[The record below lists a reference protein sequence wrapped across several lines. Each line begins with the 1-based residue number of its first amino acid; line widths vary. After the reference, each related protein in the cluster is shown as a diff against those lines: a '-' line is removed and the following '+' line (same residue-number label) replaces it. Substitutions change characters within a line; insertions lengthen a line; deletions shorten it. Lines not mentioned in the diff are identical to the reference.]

1 MMEILFLSQNEVK
14 ELVSMKEVTEAVET
28 AFREKSR
35 GNVEMPPKTYV
46 FFKEY
51 EGDFRVM
58 PAYIKSLNAAGV
70 KVVNVHVKN
79 REKGLPTVM
88 ATILLLSPET
98 GQPLAVLDGTLLTS
112 MRTGAAGG
120 IAAKYLARKGSK
132 KVAFVGTG
140 TQARYQLLGLK
151 EFFADLKGKAYDVS
165 MDMLDGF
172 LQFAKS
178 SGVSLNAAENAKECV
193 ADADII
199 VTATPATKPV
209 VMQEWVPEGSH
220 INAIGADA
228 PGKEE
233 LDPQILLKAR
243 IIVDDMEQAVHSG
256 EVNVP
261 ISKGILK
268 PHQIVGELGDVLEG
282 KIKGR
287 TSDKDI
293 TIFDSTGLAIQD
305 IASANV
311 VYTKA
316 KKGSKGKALKLF

>member
-1 MMEILFLSQNEVK
+1 MEILFLSQNDVN
-14 ELVSMKEVTEAVET
+14 ELVSMAEVTKAVEE
-28 AFREKSR
+28 AFREKSK

-46 FFKEY
+46 FFKEF

-58 PAYIKSLNAAGV
+58 PAYIKSLKAAGV

-98 GQPLAVLDGTLLTS
+98 GQPLAVMDGTLLTS

-120 IAAKYLARKGSK
+120 IAAKYLAKKGSK
-132 KVAFVGTG
+132 KVAFVGAG

-151 EFFADLKGKAYDVS
+151 EFFTGLKGKAYDIS
-165 MDMLDGF
+165 KDSLESF

-178 SGVSLNAAENAKECV
+178 NDFELNAADNVKECV
-193 ADADII
+193 SDADII
-199 VTATPATKPV
+199 VTTTPATKPV
-209 VMQEWVPEGSH
+209 VMHEWVPEGSH

-243 IIVDDMEQAVHSG
+243 IIVDDMEQAIHSG

-261 ISKGILK
+261 ISKGLLK
-268 PHQIVGELGDVLEG
+268 PQQIVGELGDVLEG

-316 KKGSKGKALKLF
+316 KKVSKGSLLKLF

>member
-1 MMEILFLSQNEVK
+1 MMEILFLSQDEVK
-14 ELVSMKEVTEAVET
+14 ELVSIKEITEAVEQ

-51 EGDFRVM
+51 NGDFRVM
-58 PAYIKSLNAAGV
+58 PAYIKTLNAAGV

-98 GQPLAVLDGTLLTS
+98 GQPLAVMDGTLITS

-132 KVAFVGTG
+132 KVAFVGAG

-151 EFFADLKGKAYDVS
+151 EFFNNLKGKAYDIS
-165 MDMLDGF
+165 KDTLEGF
-172 LQFAKS
+172 LQFAS
-178 SGVSLNAAENAKECV
+178 SNGMSLEGTESVKECV
-193 ADADII
+193 SDADII
-199 VTATPATKPV
+199 VTTTPATKPV
-209 VMQEWVPEGSH
+209 VMQEWVPEGAH

-268 PHQIVGELGDVLEG
+268 PQQIVGELGDVLEG
-282 KIKGR
+282 KVKGR
-287 TSDKDI
+287 TSDRDI

-311 VYTKA
+311 VYAKA
-316 KKGSKGKALKLF
+316 KKASKGTTLKMF